1 MKTLRYLAD
10 LHISPL
16 TCELLRKAG
25 YSVVRVS
32 DVLSPAASDEEI
44 LRYACKHQMVI
55 ITQDLD
61 FSALLA
67 ITNASQPSVITL
79 RLAIP
84 HPQAV
89 AKILCQVLPGVK
101 MDLVRGA
108 IISVTEDKVKVRTL
122 PVH

>member
-1 MKTLRYLAD
+1 LKSLRYLAD

-32 DVLSPAASDEEI
+32 DVLPPAASDEEI
-44 LRYACKHQMVI
+44 LRYARDYRMVI

-67 ITNASQPSVITL
+67 ITNASQPSVIIL

-84 HPQAV
+84 HPKAV
-89 AKILCQVLPGVK
+89 VKILCQVLPGVET
-101 MDLVRGA
+101 DLVRGA